1 MSSCRLTPF
10 VLGDGDRILGDGP
23 DEVSPFSIDDCRSGS
38 DHGAA
43 LQRVCCIGGL
53 QFDSLSK
60 STKYLAKD
68 LAPEILAVF
77 GVNVRNDLDGVHPPS
92 ICRLCRLVLSPFS
105 TAESQKR
112 DYTRT
117 GGGCGPLQ
125 IWTPHTDGC
134 YYEHAHILYYLAHIL
149 VFPSLFGCVLEL
161 GVLELRQPAVQHLG
175 KEDQTLR

>member
-10 VLGDGDRILGDGP
+10 FLGDDDRILGDGP
-23 DEVSPFSIDDCRSGS
+23 YEVSSFSIDDRRSGS
-38 DHGAA
+38 DHAAA
-43 LQRVCCIGGL
+43 LQSVCRIGGL

-68 LAPEILAVF
+68 FAPEILAVF
-77 GVNVRNDLDGVHPPS
+77 GVDVRNDLDGVHPPS
-92 ICRLCRLVLSPFS
+92 NCRLCRLVLSRFS
-105 TAESQKR
+105 TAELQKR

-134 YYEHAHILYYLAHIL
+134 TFKPASSDDA
-149 VFPSLFGCVLEL
+149 VSL
-161 GVLELRQPAVQHLG
+161 QW
-175 KEDQTLR
+175 